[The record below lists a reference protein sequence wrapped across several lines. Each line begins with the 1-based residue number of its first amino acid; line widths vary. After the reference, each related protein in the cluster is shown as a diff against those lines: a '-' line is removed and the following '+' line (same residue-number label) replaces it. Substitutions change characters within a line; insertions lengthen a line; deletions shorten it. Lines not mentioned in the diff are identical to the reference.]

1 MKVFLVQR
9 LTWMFNDVTF
19 ELSNDIPMKA
29 FESREDAEAYRTW
42 LEEGYRQQAF
52 PPPDWDSDFFMSFLE
67 DNDGLSRLF
76 EVLET
81 ELYL

>member
-1 MKVFLVQR
+1 MKVYVVQQ

-19 ELSNDIPMKA
+19 ELSDDVPMKA
-29 FESREDAEAYRTW
+29 FESKEDAEAHRAR
-42 LEEGYRQQAF
+42 LDEELRERVF
-52 PPPDWDSDFFMSFLE
+52 PPHWE
-67 DNDGLSRLF
+67 DDLIMTPQRDTKGRFQFF